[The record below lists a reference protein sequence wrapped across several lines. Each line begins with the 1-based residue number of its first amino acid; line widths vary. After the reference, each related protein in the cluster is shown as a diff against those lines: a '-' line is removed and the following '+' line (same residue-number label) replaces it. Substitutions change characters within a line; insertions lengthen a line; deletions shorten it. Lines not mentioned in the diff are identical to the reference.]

1 MGKENMG
8 KDKKGRSLKEEV
20 ATFTLRI
27 PRALMDALEL
37 YCKQQEFP
45 PSKQTVLEK
54 LLTQFL
60 ESRGTYPGLYD
71 NVKE

>member
-1 MGKENMG
+1 MG
-8 KDKKGRSLKEEV
+8 KDKKGRSPKEEV

-27 PRALMDALEL
+27 PRPMMEALEL

-45 PSKQTVLEK
+45 PSKQTVIEK

-60 ESRGTYPGLYD
+60 QSKGVYPGLYD
-71 NVKE
+71 NVKD